1 MAARNRQQMHGA
13 GDHELIAHV
22 GIEVAPFSDHNSE
35 KKTQCRLLET
45 LKRREPYG
53 IPPSVELIP
62 QPPAQT
68 LSARFQHLNGFEAVH
83 RRHGIDALPL
93 QIGRI
98 IEAAWI

>member
-1 MAARNRQQMHGA
+1 MHGT

-22 GIEVAPFSDHNSE
+22 GIEAAPFSDHNAE
-35 KKTQCRLLET
+35 KQPRCGLLET
-45 LKRREPYG
+45 LRCGEPYG

-83 RRHGIDALPL
+83 RRHGTHALPPPT
-93 QIGRI
+93 GRLN
-98 IEAAWI
+98 EAAWILRNGG